1 MECLFMVPPRLSIG
15 DERKREREEEA
26 EKEKLPPS
34 THKEEATRGYYGHPL
49 QRTGSSRGE

>member
-1 MECLFMVPPRLSIG
+1 MVPPRLSIG

-34 THKEEATRGYYGHPL
+34 THKEEATRGYYGDPL
-49 QRTGSSRGE
+49 PSPDSSRGE